1 MQDRE
6 EASLCGMGRLL
17 QEGGEEGNRG
27 MAEAGEGQVQGGS
40 QRPQGW
46 EGFLFMGRWEKGL
59 PGYQGAF
66 VKQLNTPSVL
76 VVC

>member
-1 MQDRE
+1 
-6 EASLCGMGRLL
+6 
-17 QEGGEEGNRG
+17 
-27 MAEAGEGQVQGGS
+27 
-40 QRPQGW
+40 
-46 EGFLFMGRWEKGL
+46 LFMGRWEKGL